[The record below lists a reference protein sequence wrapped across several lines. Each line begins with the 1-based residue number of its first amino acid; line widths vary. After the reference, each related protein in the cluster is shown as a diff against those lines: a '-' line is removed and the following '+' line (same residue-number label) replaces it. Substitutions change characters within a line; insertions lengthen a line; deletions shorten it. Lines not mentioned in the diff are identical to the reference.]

1 MTADR
6 PVAGPPCAA
15 PRPRKVLTMETPAV
29 DTARVESTHYEWL
42 KKADDTVIPMM
53 PAIAHRVIE
62 LVSDPEV
69 SIATI
74 AALVSKDQVLASR
87 VLGLANSAYCAPM
100 QSVSTVLE
108 AIVRLGTSAVRN
120 VVVTVSFTSRMH
132 DPRIYG
138 EAARDRTDHA
148 IGTAYV
154 ARLAAEKAGV
164 DENEAFLCGLLHDIG
179 KLVVLKL
186 AHDAQKAGK
195 PVPPEQL
202 ETAMIAR
209 HAALGGITLKRWKL
223 PEALIEPVAYHHD
236 YTQAQNRL
244 VETAVVYAANLLS
257 HRYGFGC
264 PQNGR
269 ALLDDPVAEFLGLDA
284 PWLEATDLHA
294 PGLYEVA
301 RQILS

>member
-1 MTADR
+1 MMEIQ
-6 PVAGPPCAA
+6 VAA
-15 PRPRKVLTMETPAV
+15 
-29 DTARVESTHYEWL
+29 DTARAESARYEWL

-53 PAIAHRVIE
+53 PAVAHRVIE
-62 LVSDPEV
+62 LVSDPDV

-100 QSVSTVLE
+100 QTVSTVLE

-138 EAARDRTDHA
+138 DQAKELADHA

-154 ARLAAEKAGV
+154 GRLVAEKANV
-164 DENEAFLCGLLHDIG
+164 DEDEAFLCGLLHDIG

-186 AHDAQKAGK
+186 AHDWSYKKGEAL
-195 PVPPEQL
+195 PPDQI

-209 HAALGGITLKRWKL
+209 HAQLGGITLKRWKL
-223 PEALIEPVAYHHD
+223 PESLIEPVTYHHD
-236 YTQAQNRL
+236 YTQAKARPR
-244 VETAVVYAANLLS
+244 ETAAAYAANLLS

-264 PQNGR
+264 PANGR
-269 ALLDDPVAEFLGLDA
+269 EILSDPVAEYLGLDA
-284 PWLEATDLHA
+284 NWLEATDVHA

-301 RQILS
+301 RQILN

>member
-1 MTADR
+1 M
-6 PVAGPPCAA
+6 
-15 PRPRKVLTMETPAV
+15 L
-29 DTARVESTHYEWL
+29 DTAVVESARQESARYEWL

-53 PAIAHRVIE
+53 PAVAHRVIE

-100 QSVSTVLE
+100 QTVSTVLE

-138 EAARDRTDHA
+138 DASRERADHA

-154 ARLAAEKAGV
+154 ARLVAEKAGI
-164 DENEAFLCGLLHDIG
+164 DEDEAFLCGLLHDIG

-186 AHDAQKAGK
+186 AHDHGNKTGAADSAG
-195 PVPPEQL
+195 
-202 ETAMIAR
+202 ADRDGDHRASRRAR
-209 HAALGGITLKRWKL
+209 RHHA
-223 PEALIEPVAYHHD
+223 EALE
-236 YTQAQNRL
+236 
-244 VETAVVYAANLLS
+244 AA
-257 HRYGFGC
+257 RAADRA
-264 PQNGR
+264 GR
-269 ALLDDPVAEFLGLDA
+269 VSPR
-284 PWLEATDLHA
+284 LHA
-294 PGLYEVA
+294 GAGPSEGNRGRLRREPA
-301 RQILS
+301 RRIATASAARRTAAS

>member
-1 MTADR
+1 MI
-6 PVAGPPCAA
+6 
-15 PRPRKVLTMETPAV
+15 V
-29 DTARVESTHYEWL
+29 DTAAVETARQESAHYEWL

-62 LVSDPEV
+62 LVSDPDV
-69 SIATI
+69 SVATI
-74 AALVSKDQVLASR
+74 ASLVSKDQVLASR

-108 AIVRLGTSAVRN
+108 AIVRLGTAAVRN

-138 EAARDRTDHA
+138 EAARERADHA

-154 ARLAAEKAGV
+154 ARLVAERAKV

-179 KLVVLKL
+179 KLVVMKL
-186 AHDAQKAGK
+186 AHDHGNKTKSPIPQD
-195 PVPPEQL
+195 QI
-202 ETAMIAR
+202 ETAIIAR
-209 HAALGGITLKRWKL
+209 HAALGAITLKRWKL

-236 YTQAQNRL
+236 YQQAQDR
-244 VETAVVYAANLLS
+244 VKETAVLYAANLLA

-264 PQNGR
+264 PPNGR
-269 ALLDDPVAEFLGLDA
+269 DFLTDPVAEFLGLDA
-284 PWLEATDLHA
+284 IWLEATDVHA

-301 RQILS
+301 RQILN